1 RLRDGI
7 LGRAHGPRDVLALL
21 AQAGWEPDEVD
32 LDGPLIQWRG
42 GEVGVVHQLGVD
54 HPLGLAGH
62 AAASALV
69 RPAET
74 ASSSPVMW

>member
-42 GEVGVVHQLGVD
+42 GAAVGSG
-54 HPLGLAGH
+54 AG
-62 AAASALV
+62 
-69 RPAET
+69 RW
-74 ASSSPVMW
+74 ASSTSSAWTTPSGSPVMPQPPRW